1 LHFYKIII
9 FFKLIFSPFDSKW
22 FYSLRKLKFIRQMQL
37 AMQFQFQFLENL
49 QEKNTFYFCRTPGSK
64 NFYVNIQEKSKK
76 LQFSS
81 K

>member
-1 LHFYKIII
+1 
-9 FFKLIFSPFDSKW
+9 
-22 FYSLRKLKFIRQMQL
+22 MQL
-37 AMQFQFQFLENL
+37 AMQFQFQVLENL
-49 QEKNTFYFCRTPGSK
+49 QEKNTFYFCRTPGFGKLQNFQINSK